1 MKSKELINRAGS
13 ERALISICLQNP
25 EELVVASSL
34 GLLPEMFAVDG
45 HKYIYMAMQ
54 YLYSKGE
61 QLDPISIMNV
71 YTDENA
77 KEAIEELGGIEY
89 IEALKATPVA
99 KNTKLFV
106 EHIIQASAR
115 REVYETALKV
125 ADEAIKAKDVPLDE
139 YLMSVEARFR
149 DITIDY
155 QVSQEVVQ
163 IGEGVG
169 DRLKKRL
176 LNPQEVIGLRTGWK
190 TFDKLTQGL
199 KAGELTVVGA
209 RSKTGKS
216 VTLLNWCRKISVED
230 KVPALYIDT
239 EMFTEEQQDRLL
251 AQLSRVPEVEI
262 KNGMFGRDTMNGK
275 ARDKIARLQ
284 EASRMLKE
292 APFYHIYLPHFTPEK
307 IVALARKYKIE
318 YGIGLLVF
326 DYIKLPSSGSLVG
339 EKEYQALGYL
349 TSTLKDIAGTLE
361 IPVVSAVQ
369 LNRAAVKADEID
381 ESMIAGSDRI
391 LQLANRVCFLRW
403 KTEEERALSKG
414 NQRFKIAFQRGGA
427 SDLDEID
434 IQFHTE
440 ILLQEEVERDEAQAS

>member
-71 YTDENA
+71 YTDDNA

-106 EHIIQASAR
+106 EHIVQASAR

-139 YLMSVEARFR
+139 YLISVEARFR

-262 KNGMFGRDTMNGK
+262 KNGMFGRDTINGK

-440 ILLQEEVERDEAQAS
+440 ILLQEEVERDEAQTS

>member
-71 YTDENA
+71 YTDDNA

>member
-1 MKSKELINRAGS
+1 VVLSTLKHSKR
-13 ERALISICLQNP
+13 
-25 EELVVASSL
+25 
-34 GLLPEMFAVDG
+34 LP
-45 HKYIYMAMQ
+45 
-54 YLYSKGE
+54 LR
-61 QLDPISIMNV
+61 
-71 YTDENA
+71 
-77 KEAIEELGGIEY
+77 
-89 IEALKATPVA
+89 

-414 NQRFKIAFQRGGA
+414 TNALRSPSSAEEQVTSTRLTYNSTRKFSSKRRLSAMKRKPLERIRDAVDVRKLLGYYGAQRIHGSGQVRSTCPIHRGDNPTAFVFDERRKALLLPHKMPRRRGRVRLCYENRG
-427 SDLDEID
+427 
-434 IQFHTE
+434 
-440 ILLQEEVERDEAQAS
+440 LLLFGSSQETC

>member
-71 YTDENA
+71 YTDDNA

-440 ILLQEEVERDEAQAS
+440 ILLQEEVERDEAQTS

>member
-1 MKSKELINRAGS
+1 MTQRIPSKELIHRAGS
-13 ERALISICLQNP
+13 ERALLSICLNKP
-25 EELVVASSL
+25 EELIVASSN
-34 GLLPEMFAVDG
+34 GLLPDMFAVDG
-45 HKYIYMAMQ
+45 HKYIYMAMN

-61 QLDPISIMNV
+61 QLDPISILNV
-71 YTDENA
+71 YTDDRA
-77 KEAIEELGGIEY
+77 KQAIEELGGVDY
-89 IEALKATPVA
+89 IEALKTTPVA
-99 KNTKLFV
+99 NNTKLFV

-125 ADEAIKAKDVPLDE
+125 ADEAIKAKDKDLSE
-139 YLMSVEARFR
+139 YLMGVESKFR
-149 DITIDY
+149 DITLEY
-155 QVSQEVVQ
+155 QVSQEVVP
-163 IGEGVG
+163 IGEGVAE
-169 DRLKKRL
+169 RLKQRL
-176 LNPQEVIGLRTGWK
+176 LNPQEVIGLKTGWRK
-190 TFDKLTQGL
+190 FDKLTQGL
-199 KAGELTVVGA
+199 KAGELTIVGA

-216 VTLLNWCRKISVED
+216 VTLLNWSRKISVED

-251 AQLSRVPEVEI
+251 AMLSRVPEVEI
-262 KNGMFGRDTMNGK
+262 KNGMFGRDTINGK

-292 APFYHIYLPHFTPEK
+292 APFYHVYLPHFTPEK
-307 IVALARKYKIE
+307 IVALARKYQVE

-326 DYIKLPSSGSLVG
+326 DYIKLPSSGGYVG

-349 TSTLKDIAGTLE
+349 TSTLKDIAGTLQ

-369 LNRAAVKADEID
+369 LNRGAVKAEEID

-403 KTEEERALSKG
+403 KTEEERALSAG

-427 SDLDEID
+427 SNLDEID
-434 IQFHTE
+434 IDFKTE
-440 ILLQEEVERDEAQAS
+440 ILLQEEVS

>member
-25 EELVVASSL
+25 EELVVASSF

-71 YTDENA
+71 YTDDNA

-99 KNTKLFV
+99 KNTKLFAA
-106 EHIIQASAR
+106 HIIQASAR
-115 REVYETALKV
+115 REVYETALRV

-262 KNGMFGRDTMNGK
+262 KNGMFGRDTINGK

-369 LNRAAVKADEID
+369 LNRAAVKAEEID

-440 ILLQEEVERDEAQAS
+440 ILLQEEVERDEAQTS

>member
-71 YTDENA
+71 YTDDNA

-427 SDLDEID
+427 SNLDEID